1 LLSWAWTRTAS
12 ECRTSSWTCIWQ
24 FVSLFLQFLC
34 FLWSLFFLH
43 VPGSDRL
50 SILHVPGSDRLSI
63 LQLFFVQKQHV
74 MVPMLTQIKQVAN
87 MVGFACKI
95 ISSILELIIFLWNM
109 VVIRIFLL
117 FPGRRSL
124 AMHRNFVVTIIM
136 STSELCSRVKI
147 SLWNK
152 SWICQVS
159 LSCEL

>member
-50 SILHVPGSDRLSI
+50 PI